1 MERDPLRQKIKD
13 LLWKRGLTMKEA
25 SAAIGRSPSY
35 MHQFLERGT
44 PAALNY
50 GDSEKL
56 AGLLACDAGELRP
69 AEAPKRKPQKR
80 RRRTPPG
87 ALPGA
92 PLAAI
97 PEMAVEAAAGAGAAG
112 EEFATEKA
120 RWYLPEGM
128 IRHEGDAEPGNLR
141 VLRARGDSME
151 PLVSDGDRLLVD
163 VTRRAPGT
171 GETAVLWDGTGLR
184 GQAGRGPAQR
194 RAAEAQADLR
204 QPRVRTLHMPRRGRP
219 HRRQGP
225 LDLKAHVKAAAIRV
239 IYTQRLIRV
248 APVRSTFCRSL
259 A

>member
-13 LLWKRGLTMKEA
+13 LLWRRGLTMKEA
-25 SAAIGRSPSY
+25 SDAIGRSPSY

-44 PAALNY
+44 PSTLNY

-56 AGLLACDAGELRP
+56 AGLLGCDAGELRP
-69 AEAPKRKPQKR
+69 AEAPRRKPQKR
-80 RRRTPPG
+80 RRRTPPA

-141 VLRARGDSME
+141 VLRARGRLHGAPRLRRRPAAGRRYPPRPRQPARWRCCGTAPASWSSGWRSCPTPTPPRLRLISANPAYE
-151 PLVSDGDRLLVD
+151 PYTCLAQDAHIVGK
-163 VTRRAPGT
+163 
-171 GETAVLWDGTGLR
+171 VLWTLR
-184 GQAGRGPAQR
+184 R
-194 RAAEAQADLR
+194 
-204 QPRVRTLHMPRRGRP
+204 M
-219 HRRQGP
+219 
-225 LDLKAHVKAAAIRV
+225 
-239 IYTQRLIRV
+239 
-248 APVRSTFCRSL
+248 
-259 A
+259 